1 VKKDDEGR
9 RPRTARCLHRQRPP
23 LAPYEHYTCSQRCH
37 RPGLAPTRSVSTRP
51 SPSSASRHCFEARS
65 PDSRPAWDYVVI
77 DCPPSL
83 GLLAIAAFV
92 ARVSRCS
99 SVSRP
104 VRPQLIPVGL
114 YNGDADLHAQ
124 SLDAIQRT
132 ASQILQTISLRWP
145 DNEAISLRSGCD
157 QARLAQPAKL
167 VHRERSHCR
176 SPTVS
181 GIALSDSGRTRRD
194 VGKTRM
200 GEDTR
205 GPRGTSLAGG
215 AGGSAALTWRA
226 ASWHIAHVFGGARLQ
241 AVPRLAGGLPRVP
254 SFAPQAAPECP
265 RVRPVGA
272 GEHPERRRSG
282 PDHRNRDVVV
292 PSSSKEPHRPGP

>member
-1 VKKDDEGR
+1 MSSLATSAFGTLRALHVFATLSSS
-9 RPRTARCLHRQRPP
+9 RPRPYPVGLDKAFAEFGVETLLRSAFARL
-23 LAPYEHYTCSQRCH
+23 
-37 RPGLAPTRSVSTRP
+37 
-51 SPSSASRHCFEARS
+51 
-65 PDSRPAWDYVVI
+65 RPAWDYVVI

-114 YNGDADLHAQ
+114 YNGDADLLAQ

-215 AGGSAALTWRA
+215 AG
-226 ASWHIAHVFGGARLQ
+226 
-241 AVPRLAGGLPRVP
+241 
-254 SFAPQAAPECP
+254 
-265 RVRPVGA
+265 
-272 GEHPERRRSG
+272 
-282 PDHRNRDVVV
+282 
-292 PSSSKEPHRPGP
+292 